1 MRAENKEQG
10 DTKNTPTNKLNDI
23 HSRQEEK
30 VLAALKPIIDERIRY
45 DVPGCMEGTRRSVF
59 EEIDAWLNDFSTAN
73 VLWISGSPGSGKSD
87 FCDLLPN
94 LTLGQVNRLLHPR
107 WSRS

>member
-59 EEIDAWLNDFSTAN
+59 EEIDAWST
-73 VLWISGSPGSGKSD
+73 
-87 FCDLLPN
+87 
-94 LTLGQVNRLLHPR
+94 PR
-107 WSRS
+107 PARMQQPIYLSQG